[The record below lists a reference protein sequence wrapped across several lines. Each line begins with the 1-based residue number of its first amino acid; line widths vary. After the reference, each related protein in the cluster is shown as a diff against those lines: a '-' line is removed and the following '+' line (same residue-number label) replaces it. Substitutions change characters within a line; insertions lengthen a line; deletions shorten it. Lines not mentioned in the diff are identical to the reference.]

1 MSKSLNQSAEN
12 SIAQTQ
18 RWVEEIVLGHNFCP
32 FAHKPARSGTIRY
45 AASPARA
52 EQNLV
57 DDLIAELC
65 LLRDTD
71 QTTLETTILVAPF
84 VLADFLAYNQ
94 FLDVVDSLLDELE
107 MEGVIQVASF
117 HPQYQ
122 FADLAPDDVRNY
134 TNRSPY
140 PLFHLIRE
148 DSVAQARATYPDVAS
163 IPTRN
168 MAYLEQLGLAEAK
181 ARLAACT
188 EVVEKP
194 RACD

>member
-1 MSKSLNQSAEN
+1 MTKSDNQSDEN
-12 SIAQTQ
+12 SIVQTR
-18 RWVEEIVLGHNFCP
+18 RWVEEIVLRHNFCP
-32 FAHKPARSGTIRY
+32 FAHKPARSGAIRY

-71 QTTLETTILVAPF
+71 PATLETTILVAPF
-84 VLADFLAYNQ
+84 VLADFLAYNE
-94 FLDVVDSLLDELE
+94 FLDIVDSLLDELAL
-107 MEGVIQVASF
+107 EGVIQVASF

-122 FADLAPDDVRNY
+122 FADLTPDDVRNY

-140 PLFHLIRE
+140 PLFHFIRE
-148 DSVAQARATYPDVAS
+148 DSVAHARATYPDVES

-168 MAYLEQLGLAEAK
+168 MAYLEKLGLAEAK
-181 ARLAACT
+181 AQLAACT

-194 RACD
+194 